1 RASVSPAWTPRAM
14 PRSPGRGAGH
24 ATGSPPG
31 TRADVSCGRIHC
43 DFRRD
48 IGTDPPAG
56 DIAALADRSG
66 RGRSRRRTG
75 PTQSASD
82 LPLRQPISYCTTYSA
97 QQNAS
102 PAKRSELE
110 PEPEDLNMS
119 QY

>member
-1 RASVSPAWTPRAM
+1 AM
-14 PRSPGRGAGH
+14 PRSPGGGAGH

-66 RGRSRRRTG
+66 RGRSPRGTG
-75 PTQSASD
+75 PTQPASA
-82 LPLRQPISYCTTYSA
+82 LPLSQPTSYCFTFSA
-97 QQNAS
+97 QQNAPLPKPS
-102 PAKRSELE
+102 GLVTVL
-110 PEPEDLNMS
+110 EDLYMS
-119 QY
+119 